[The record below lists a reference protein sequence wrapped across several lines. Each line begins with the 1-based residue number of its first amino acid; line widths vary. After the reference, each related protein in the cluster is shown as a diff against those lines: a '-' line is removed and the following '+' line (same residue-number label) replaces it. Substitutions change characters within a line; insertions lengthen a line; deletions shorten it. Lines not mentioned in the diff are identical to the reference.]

1 MVQLYK
7 ADATAGH
14 CSKRFALVTWS
25 VNFKMKE
32 MTSPDTWLVLGKFR
46 RMCRVSFSNPTFP
59 SQPLLKIKA
68 CFHWCGLL
76 SVSAFFR
83 TLFPG
88 KTALRRGELYSIFRR
103 TRACT
108 PLICVLFS
116 GCAVNS
122 SIPFRTTKIPPYEP
136 GRYALFWK
144 RRISYPCNQ
153 QLLW

>member
-68 CFHWCGLL
+68 GFHWCGLF
-76 SVSAFFR
+76 SVSAFFQNSFSWQNRFAAGR
-83 TLFPG
+83 TVFNFPTDEG
-88 KTALRRGELYSIFRR
+88 MHVSHLRFIFRPR
-103 TRACT
+103 HE
-108 PLICVLFS
+108 LFHTVS
-116 GCAVNS
+116 HNKDFTV
-122 SIPFRTTKIPPYEP
+122 
-136 GRYALFWK
+136 
-144 RRISYPCNQ
+144 
-153 QLLW
+153 